1 MRQQLHGRPG
11 VNGANHCPPWRSWP
25 GSRPRRKRWRSKGS
39 GHTGAKARTI
49 QAKLLNH
56 AWTRTPNTY
65 RPQRPTAEE
74 RLTET
79 RWRRKTAT
87 PVQKKTSAMGP
98 FRISEKYFSDMSFPD
113 VVYSTCENLIIQ
125 GAIKLN
131 RGGHEVYVDD
141 SLLVLQGT
149 LWRSKQ
155 HLGFHSQHN
164 GLVGHQAEPG

>member
-1 MRQQLHGRPG
+1 MDPHTKHILASEAYRRGAAHRNEVAEKDGNTSSEEDECHGTLQ
-11 VNGANHCPPWRSWP
+11 NF
-25 GSRPRRKRWRSKGS
+25 RKIFFG
-39 GHTGAKARTI
+39 
-49 QAKLLNH
+49 
-56 AWTRTPNTY
+56 Y
-65 RPQRPTAEE
+65 E
-74 RLTET
+74 
-79 RWRRKTAT
+79 
-87 PVQKKTSAMGP
+87 
-98 FRISEKYFSDMSFPD
+98 FPD

>member
-11 VNGANHCPPWRSWP
+11 VNGANHCPPWRSWL

-56 AWTRTPNTY
+56 GWTRTPNTY

-98 FRISEKYFSDMSFPD
+98 FRISEKYFSDMSFPV
-113 VVYSTCENLIIQ
+113 VVYSTCASLIARI
-125 GAIKLN
+125 
-131 RGGHEVYVDD
+131 
-141 SLLVLQGT
+141 LLY
-149 LWRSKQ
+149 K
-155 HLGFHSQHN
+155 
-164 GLVGHQAEPG
+164 EPSS